1 MSKSISKH
9 FKTDSIYCCS
19 FEYKVKIDLPWC
31 DTPLICFGEFLRDGE
46 FLRHEIKTITPH
58 YQNFYLNIS
67 SLQF

>member
-9 FKTDSIYCCS
+9 FQTDSIRCCS

-46 FLRHEIKTITPH
+46 FWGTR
-58 YQNFYLNIS
+58 
-67 SLQF
+67 